1 MIIIDNYFNNID
13 LVRACGLDAE
23 YYPPNENEHFGGYR
37 SPRITEDTN
46 IGKMLNDK
54 IVKTLED
61 GTGKSVSD
69 IKIYF
74 HCSPHFVMNNIDN
87 FHEIKYHRDESDY
100 AGIVYI
106 TPNPPQNTGTC
117 IEGEGCIENVYNR
130 FIAYES
136 NLKHGPDNLFG
147 FELFTSRMTVTFFAE
162 LSSA

>member
-61 GTGKSVSD
+61 RTGKFVSD

-74 HCSPHFVMNNIDN
+74 HCF
-87 FHEIKYHRDESDY
+87 
-100 AGIVYI
+100 
-106 TPNPPQNTGTC
+106 
-117 IEGEGCIENVYNR
+117 
-130 FIAYES
+130 
-136 NLKHGPDNLFG
+136 
-147 FELFTSRMTVTFFAE
+147 FELALAMRQMLPTLFKMLECWTSTYLVQC
-162 LSSA
+162 SSSSSSV